1 MSGNIHP
8 AAHHILLGLLG
19 AEDEGTTILHNVG
32 NY

>member
-8 AAHHILLGLLG
+8 AAHDILLGLLG
-19 AEDEGTTILHNVG
+19 TEDEGITLLQNVG